1 MNIIDQN
8 IDKIHDLCSKH
19 KVAKLFVFGSVLS
32 EKFKKN
38 SDIDFI
44 VDFRDFDVY
53 DYADNYFDLKYS
65 LENILKRNVD
75 LLEDKAINI
84 FVNRSI
90 LQSNSFMDNEI
101 KTWLYD
107 VLQSIREID
116 SYYEDKPKRY
126 ADYLIDTKT
135 KRAVERNIEIIGE
148 AVSRILKKDKNF
160 KLENAQ
166 KIIGT
171 RNRIVHGYD
180 KISDELIWSI
190 LINNLPKLREE
201 VDGLLK

>member
-1 MNIIDQN
+1 
-8 IDKIHDLCSKH
+8 
-19 KVAKLFVFGSVLS
+19 
-32 EKFKKN
+32 
-38 SDIDFI
+38 
-44 VDFRDFDVY
+44 
-53 DYADNYFDLKYS
+53 
-65 LENILKRNVD
+65 
-75 LLEDKAINI
+75 
-84 FVNRSI
+84 
-90 LQSNSFMDNEI
+90 MDNEI

-166 KIIGT
+166 KISGT